1 MLFWNAFEVGF
12 QMAFENKNGDS
23 QKNGF
28 KWDFPLKSEW
38 SWMFKKIYYLEKC
51 LFNSERL
58 NVTNSK
64 LIICVCV
71 VNAMIAIKINVYL
84 LQICFT
90 EL

>member
-1 MLFWNAFEVGF
+1 MLFWNALAAGF

-51 LFNSERL
+51 LF
-58 NVTNSK
+58 
-64 LIICVCV
+64 
-71 VNAMIAIKINVYL
+71 
-84 LQICFT
+84 
-90 EL
+90 